1 MIHSVG
7 GVEHG
12 KKDGPAAP
20 INGKAMHAKGSNG
33 IARASTWSEAGKA
46 SSPLLLSIRF
56 VNGDGY
62 NEEIGGNHRTQRQEK
77 DLVDHMFPP
86 LAFLVESLRQ
96 TLPAF
101 PACMAI
107 YQTGISASWFRDKR

>member
-7 GVEHG
+7 VWNMAKRTVPPLPSMG
-12 KKDGPAAP
+12 KQC
-20 INGKAMHAKGSNG
+20 NKGSNG
-33 IARASTWSEAGKA
+33 TARASTWSEAGKA
-46 SSPLLLSIRF
+46 PSPLLLSIRF

-86 LAFLVESLRQ
+86 LAFSR
-96 TLPAF
+96 
-101 PACMAI
+101 
-107 YQTGISASWFRDKR
+107 